1 MTALAPPLDALFEA
15 PGTVIVPGLLRG
27 LGITVTRPDTE
38 LEETWEAFCER
49 LSREAT

>member
-27 LGITVTRPDTE
+27 LGITVTQPDTE
-38 LEETWEAFCER
+38 PEETYEALCER
-49 LSREAT
+49 LSKAAS

>member
-38 LEETWEAFCER
+38 PEETWEAFCAR
-49 LSREAT
+49 ISEAAS